1 MSSIALKHFV
11 ALAMFLI
18 AGGPFFAQAQAQPR
32 FLQDPL
38 IGLRYEP
45 TKIHFE
51 PVPQQVVS
59 KCEDLSRNQHTRGV
73 WFVFGLAGDA
83 TGRTFYLVNGYE
95 IRSKPEP
102 PDFPRYSAGGYGLL
116 LVVNG
121 HECQL
126 IDADARQSFAD
137 RLFDEELPQH
147 IVQKLANNFAT
158 RMKNAFG
165 GAYKLR
171 VEITNQRIDLDA
183 LPEEI
188 KASLRDLRE
197 K

>member
-1 MSSIALKHFV
+1 MSSIAHNRFAAV
-11 ALAMFLI
+11 ALLLI
-18 AGGPFFAQAQAQPR
+18 AAGPFFAHAQPR

-45 TKIHFE
+45 AKIHFE
-51 PVPQQVVS
+51 PVPPQVVS
-59 KCEDLSRNQHTRGV
+59 KCEVLSGTEHIRGV
-73 WFVFGLAGDA
+73 WFVFGIAGDA

-121 HECQL
+121 LECKL

-137 RLFDEELPQH
+137 RLSMKSFHSILS
-147 IVQKLANNFAT
+147 KGL
-158 RMKNAFG
+158 RMI
-165 GAYKLR
+165 LR
-171 VEITNQRIDLDA
+171 HA
-183 LPEEI
+183 
-188 KASLRDLRE
+188 
-197 K
+197 